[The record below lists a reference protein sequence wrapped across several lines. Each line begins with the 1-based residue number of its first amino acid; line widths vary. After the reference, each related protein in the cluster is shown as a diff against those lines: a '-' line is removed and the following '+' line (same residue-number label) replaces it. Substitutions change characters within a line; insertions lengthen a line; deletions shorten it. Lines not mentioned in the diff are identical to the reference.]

1 MRAHFLRYNLRGKA
15 MKFRISALL
24 ATACISVYA
33 QTNEVVEIQTPTQ
46 TNEVVKVK
54 VTGDRVSLRAKP
66 DISSELLDRAMR
78 GEELVFL
85 GETNEWVAVQAPDSL
100 HFWVSGEYLQN
111 GVVVPAK
118 LNIRSG
124 PSQNYSVVHVAK
136 KGDTVALRGEFNEW
150 IKIAPPA
157 GSRVWISKKY
167 TEAIAPPEPEPEPEP
182 VVVAPE
188 PEPEPVAV
196 IPELTKEE
204 QTPLLLV
211 LDKSKTQG
219 VYDEIP
225 GVLRRANPGLYK
237 LVLIIGEIEEPIC
250 LVRGNEDQMER
261 YLNRSMLIKGKKYW
275 ANDVALPVLKVEKIH
290 LDPIL
295 ID

>member
-1 MRAHFLRYNLRGKA
+1 
-15 MKFRISALL
+15 MKFILSALL
-24 ATACISVYA
+24 ATACISAYA
-33 QTNEVVEIQTPTQ
+33 QTNEVVK
-46 TNEVVKVK
+46 VKVK

-66 DISSELLDRAMR
+66 DLNSELLDRAMR
-78 GEELVFL
+78 GEELVRL
-85 GETNEWVAVQAPDSL
+85 GATNEWVAVQAPDSL
-100 HFWVSGEYLQN
+100 DFWVSGEFIQN
-111 GVVVPAK
+111 GIVVPAK

-124 PSQNYSVVHVAK
+124 PSQNYSVVYVANQ
-136 KGDTVALRGEFNEW
+136 GESVAVRGEFNEW

-157 GSRVWISKKY
+157 GSQVWISEKY
-167 TEAIAPPEPEPEPEP
+167 VETIAPPKPEAETAPEP

-188 PEPEPVAV
+188 PEPEPEPVAV
-196 IPELTKEE
+196 VPELTEE
-204 QTPLLLV
+204 ERKPLMLV
-211 LDKSKTQG
+211 LDKDREQG

-237 LVLIIGEIEEPIC
+237 LVLIVGDLEEPIC

-295 ID
+295 VD

>member
-1 MRAHFLRYNLRGKA
+1 MNFK
-15 MKFRISALL
+15 IPALL
-24 ATACISVYA
+24 VVTCVSVYA
-33 QTNEVVEIQTPTQ
+33 QTNGVVETPLPPQ

-66 DISSELLDRAMR
+66 DINSELLDRAMR
-78 GEELVFL
+78 GEELVLL

-100 HFWVSGEYLQN
+100 DFWVSGEYVQN
-111 GVVVPAK
+111 GIVVPAK

-124 PSQNYSVVHVAK
+124 PSQNYSVVYVANQ
-136 KGDTVALRGEFNEW
+136 GEPVALRGEFNDW
-150 IKIAPPA
+150 IKIAPPT
-157 GSRVWISKKY
+157 GSRVWISEKY
-167 TEAIAPPEPEPEPEP
+167 VETIAPPEPDPEPEPEP
-182 VVVAPE
+182 VVVMPE
-188 PEPEPVAV
+188 PEPELVAV
-196 IPELTKEE
+196 IPELTEAE
-204 QTPLLLV
+204 RQPLMLV
-211 LDKSKTQG
+211 LDKTQEQG

-237 LVLIIGEIEEPIC
+237 LVLIVGELEEPIC

-275 ANDVALPVLKVEKIH
+275 AKDVNLPVLKVEKIH

-295 ID
+295 SD